1 MAQSLKSVATPSVRD
16 PWTCPTCNRSIAT
29 RYCPTCGENP
39 LRASDLSL
47 RGFLYQTAYA
57 FLSLDGP
64 LFRSL
69 RCLLTRPGALTVAYI
84 KGQRKP
90 FTLPLPLF
98 LVANVLFFAVQS
110 LVGAKI
116 FSTPLDAHLHG
127 YFWSP
132 LARSLV
138 THHLEARRTTLELYA
153 PVFDQAV
160 ALNAKSLIVLMVLPF
175 AAIPPVVFFR
185 RPRPFVVHLV
195 FALHFYAFLLLLF
208 CIALAAVGMD
218 FWLGGRGL
226 ESESFDHALS
236 MIELAACAVYLYIAT
251 GTVYGAKG
259 MTRVLTVVPLVMAA
273 AGIVLGYRFVV
284 MLITLYST

>member
-1 MAQSLKSVATPSVRD
+1 
-16 PWTCPTCNRSIAT
+16 
-29 RYCPTCGENP
+29 
-39 LRASDLSL
+39 
-47 RGFLYQTAYA
+47 
-57 FLSLDGP
+57 
-64 LFRSL
+64 
-69 RCLLTRPGALTVAYI
+69 
-84 KGQRKP
+84 
-90 FTLPLPLF
+90 
-98 LVANVLFFAVQS
+98 
-110 LVGAKI
+110 
-116 FSTPLDAHLHG
+116 
-127 YFWSP
+127 
-132 LARSLV
+132 
-138 THHLEARRTTLELYA
+138 
-153 PVFDQAV
+153 
-160 ALNAKSLIVLMVLPF
+160 VLPF